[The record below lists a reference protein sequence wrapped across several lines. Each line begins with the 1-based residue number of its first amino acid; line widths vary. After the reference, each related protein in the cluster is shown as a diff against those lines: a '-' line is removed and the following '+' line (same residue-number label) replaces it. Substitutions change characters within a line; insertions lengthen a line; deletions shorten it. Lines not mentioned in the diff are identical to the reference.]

1 MKMNEE
7 ATFAVYQKKLKGICE
22 ENDLQATFNRSGYPL
37 TMTVRPLQDV
47 ADQMPVVSSLDHL
60 PTDGEFYS
68 NNCVDGHCIGCGEC
82 CTDLLPTTRREI
94 VRLRDYAKKHQL
106 KEHRLPAGAAMES
119 VDLTCPFRN
128 EDTKRCDVYPV
139 RPLICRAFICSRT
152 LQAARKTRDLVQ
164 SDRDIHSLRWEI
176 FKNPESIAL
185 IQAAQRAA
193 TKK

>member
-1 MKMNEE
+1 M
-7 ATFAVYQKKLKGICE
+7 TQLYVLSQSGDSAVNLGRFEYVYVGDDNKIK
-22 ENDLQATFNRSGYPL
+22 A
-37 TMTVRPLQDV
+37 V
-47 ADQMPVVSSLDHL
+47 
-60 PTDGEFYS
+60 
-68 NNCVDGHCIGCGEC
+68 CGQ
-82 CTDLLPTTRREI
+82 RVI
-94 VRLRDYAKKHQL
+94 RLGDYDKKHHL
-106 KEHRLPAGAAMES
+106 KEHRLPAGAALES

-128 EDTKRCDVYPV
+128 ETTKRCEVYPV

-152 LQAARKTRDLVQ
+152 LQAARETRDLVQ

>member
-1 MKMNEE
+1 MDELYKNL
-7 ATFAVYQKKLKGICE
+7 VKLKPKD
-22 ENDLQATFNRSGYPL
+22 NVPFK
-37 TMTVRPLQDV
+37 
-47 ADQMPVVSSLDHL
+47 
-60 PTDGEFYS
+60 
-68 NNCVDGHCIGCGEC
+68 CIGCGEC

-106 KEHRLPAGAAMES
+106 KEHRLPAGAALES

-128 EDTKRCDVYPV
+128 EMTKRCDVYPV

>member
-22 ENDLQATFNRSGYPL
+22 ENDLQATFNRS
-37 TMTVRPLQDV
+37 
-47 ADQMPVVSSLDHL
+47 
-60 PTDGEFYS
+60 
-68 NNCVDGHCIGCGEC
+68 GCGEC

-128 EDTKRCDVYPV
+128 ETTKRCEVYPV

-185 IQAAQRAA
+185 IQAARRAA

>member
-1 MKMNEE
+1 M
-7 ATFAVYQKKLKGICE
+7 TICK
-22 ENDLQATFNRSGYPL
+22 
-37 TMTVRPLQDV
+37 
-47 ADQMPVVSSLDHL
+47 L
-60 PTDGEFYS
+60 PTENTLCEVLSMTQLYILSQDGTSAINLSQFEY
-68 NNCVDGHCIGCGEC
+68 VYIGEDNRIKAVNGQKM
-82 CTDLLPTTRREI
+82 I
-94 VRLRDYAKKHQL
+94 RLGDYAKKHQL

-128 EDTKRCDVYPV
+128 EETKRCEVYPV

-176 FKNPESIAL
+176 FKNPESIVL

>member
-1 MKMNEE
+1 MK
-7 ATFAVYQKKLKGICE
+7 AQRR
-22 ENDLQATFNRSGYPL
+22 NRDACCFEP
-37 TMTVRPLQDV
+37 
-47 ADQMPVVSSLDHL
+47 DHL

-106 KEHRLPAGAAMES
+106 KEHRLPAGAALES

-128 EDTKRCDVYPV
+128 EMTKRCEVYPV

-152 LQAARKTRDLVQ
+152 LQAARKTRISSKVIATSTPAVGDIQ
-164 SDRDIHSLRWEI
+164 EPGEHRSDTGGTEGCNE
-176 FKNPESIAL
+176 K
-185 IQAAQRAA
+185 
-193 TKK
+193 

>member
-1 MKMNEE
+1 MS
-7 ATFAVYQKKLKGICE
+7 AAPTCC
-22 ENDLQATFNRSGYPL
+22 PL
-37 TMTVRPLQDV
+37 P
-47 ADQMPVVSSLDHL
+47 
-60 PTDGEFYS
+60 
-68 NNCVDGHCIGCGEC
+68 
-82 CTDLLPTTRREI
+82 RREI

-106 KEHRLPAGAAMES
+106 KEHRLPAGAALES

-128 EDTKRCDVYPV
+128 ETTKRCEVYPV

-193 TKK
+193 TEK